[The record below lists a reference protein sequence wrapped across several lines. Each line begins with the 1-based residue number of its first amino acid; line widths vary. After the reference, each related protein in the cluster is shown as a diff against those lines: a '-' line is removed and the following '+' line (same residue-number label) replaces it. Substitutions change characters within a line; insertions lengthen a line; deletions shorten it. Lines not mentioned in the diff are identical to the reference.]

1 MALINLFLAITVV
14 SVIAILFANTRAK
27 GIIALIAVLLNSVIS
42 SIIAVSALKGDV
54 FGLLLT
60 GTLPFG
66 AVEIKVDA
74 LSAWFLLTFNFTVI
88 TSALFGLQYM
98 KHYLSQ
104 KSSLS
109 LHCIAFLLI
118 HLALTGICVVQNS
131 MVFLLFWELMA
142 IAAFVLVIFEHHK
155 PKTIKAGLNYLIQSH
170 ISIVFLMLGF
180 IYLAFKTGSYSFSA
194 ISGFTSGQPLLT
206 GTLLFLVFFIGFAIK
221 AGFVP
226 FHTWLPLAH
235 PVAPAH
241 ISGLMSGIVIKSG
254 IYGILR
260 MILLIKADFIT
271 IGYTIL
277 FISIVSGVYGVM
289 LAIIQHNLK
298 RLLAYHSIENIGIIG
313 IGIGIGCIGLGN
325 GNQGMAVLGFT
336 GALLHTL
343 NHSLFKSV
351 LFYASGSVYL
361 SAHTMNIE
369 KLGGIIKKMP
379 KTAILFLIS
388 AVAICGLPPLNGFVS
403 EFLIYGGILSWL
415 SEAGLVAMMIV
426 GFSLLSLVFIGGLA
440 VLCFTKAF
448 SIVFLG
454 IPRKN
459 NGESIPEARF
469 MQLLPLYMAS
479 FMILLIGIFPGVF
492 IRLLAQPVH
501 LFTSI
506 SDAVGPAA
514 GIDVVSSLSKIMLL
528 SLGLLM
534 IILLVLGLRKFLT
547 RNAGKISG
555 PTWGCAYP
563 GVSPDMQYTAGSF
576 VRSYTKLAK
585 PFLDIG
591 KHEIDINEVF
601 PGKKQYETQPY
612 DKIERYLID
621 KPLRFIKIFI
631 GWFLFLQNGKLQR
644 YILYGIVFI
653 LLVIIIPF
661 FAEKLMSFIQL
672 INQL

>member
-14 SVIAILFANTRAK
+14 SVVAVLFANTRAK
-27 GIIALIAVLLNSVIS
+27 GMIVLSAVLLNSVIS
-42 SIIAVSALKGDV
+42 SIIAVNALKGDA

-60 GTLPFG
+60 GTIPFG
-66 AVEIKVDA
+66 TVEIKVDA
-74 LSAWFLLTFNFTVI
+74 LSALFLLTFNFTVI

-118 HLALTGICVVQNS
+118 HLALTGICVIQNS

-142 IAAFVLVIFEHHK
+142 ISAFVMVIFEHHK
-155 PKTIKAGLNYLIQSH
+155 PKTIKAGINYLIQSH

-180 IYLAFKTGSYSFSA
+180 MYLAFKTGSYSFSA

-206 GTLLFLVFFIGFAIK
+206 GTLLFLVLFIGFAIK

-260 MILLIKADFIT
+260 MILLIKADFTT
-271 IGYTIL
+271 IGYIIL

-313 IGIGIGCIGLGN
+313 IGIGVGCIGLGN

-336 GALLHTL
+336 GAMLHTL

-403 EFLIYGGILSWL
+403 EFLIYGGILSWF

-459 NGESIPEARF
+459 NGESIPEAGF
-469 MQLLPLYMAS
+469 VQLLPLYMAS
-479 FMILLIGIFPGVF
+479 FLILLIGFFPGFF
-492 IRLLAQPVH
+492 IGLLDQPVH

-506 SDAVGPAA
+506 SEAVNPIA
-514 GIDVVSSLSKIMLL
+514 GFNVVSSLTKIMYL
-528 SLGLLM
+528 SLGLLL
-534 IILLVLGLRKFLT
+534 IILFVLALRKFLT
-547 RNAGKISG
+547 RNVSKTPG

-563 GVSPDMQYTAGSF
+563 GVSSDMQYTAGSF
-576 VRSYTKLAK
+576 IRSYTKLAK

-591 KHEIDINEVF
+591 KHEIDIDEVF

-612 DKIERYLID
+612 DKIERYMID